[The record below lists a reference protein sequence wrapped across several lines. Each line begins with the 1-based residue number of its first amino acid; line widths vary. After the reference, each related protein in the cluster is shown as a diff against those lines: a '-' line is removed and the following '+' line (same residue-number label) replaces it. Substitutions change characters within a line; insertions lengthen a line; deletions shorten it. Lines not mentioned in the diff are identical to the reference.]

1 MNASQQA
8 SAFHQA
14 DQDRRLANMVELGNV
29 TAVDN
34 GAMTVKVDLAGFET
48 DPLPVAQ
55 IRSGIIKFHWMPS
68 VGEQVAVLS
77 PGGDL
82 ARAFVMGSIPIDGN
96 AVASDAQTPTIDLG
110 GGKLRIVGAVE
121 IEGAVTITGPV
132 KIEGDVDVTG
142 KITASGDV
150 VGSGV
155 SLKNHKHS
163 LVQAGTAQSGV
174 PV

>member
-1 MNASQQA
+1 MTPHNNA

-55 IRSGIIKFHWMPS
+55 IRAGVIKVHWMPS

-82 ARAFVMGSIPIDGN
+82 ARAFVIGSVPMDGS
-96 AVASDAQTPTIDLG
+96 AVAPDAATPTIDLG
-110 GGKLRIVGAVE
+110 GGKLRIVGGVE
-121 IEGAVTITGPV
+121 IVGPVTITG
-132 KIEGDVDVTG
+132 DVNVTG
-142 KITASGDV
+142 KVTASGDV

-155 SLKNHKHS
+155 SLKNHKHG
-163 LVQAGTAQSGV
+163 LVQAGTAQSGA

>member
-1 MNASQQA
+1 MTPHNSA

-34 GAMTVKVDLAGFET
+34 AAMTVRVDLAGFET

-55 IRSGIIKFHWMPS
+55 IRSGVIKFHWMPS

-82 ARAFVMGSIPIDGN
+82 ARAFVMGSVPIDGS
-96 AVASDAQTPTIDLG
+96 AVAPNAQTPTIDLG
-110 GGKLRIVGAVE
+110 GGKLRIVGSVE
-121 IEGAVTITGPV
+121 IVGPVEIVGAVTITG
-132 KIEGDVDVTG
+132 DVNVTG
-142 KITASGDV
+142 KITSSGDV
-150 VGSGV
+150 VGAGI
-155 SLKNHKHS
+155 SLKNHKHG
-163 LVQAGTAQSGV
+163 LVQAGTAQSGA
-174 PV
+174 PL